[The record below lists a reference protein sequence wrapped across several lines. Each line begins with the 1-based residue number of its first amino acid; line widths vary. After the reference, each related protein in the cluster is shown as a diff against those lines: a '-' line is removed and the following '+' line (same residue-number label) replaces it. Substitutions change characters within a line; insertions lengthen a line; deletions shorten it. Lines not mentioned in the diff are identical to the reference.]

1 MKGVHTHT
9 RAHTARWTL
18 INALINASLPLP
30 LATQHKQVEDNFF
43 DVAPGVVFFGV
54 MLYAAL
60 DLKKSIDLHHRD

>member
-1 MKGVHTHT
+1 LKGVHTHAHT
-9 RAHTARWTL
+9 HAHTARWT
-18 INALINASLPLP
+18 LINASLPLP
-30 LATQHKQVEDNFF
+30 LATQHNQVEDNFF